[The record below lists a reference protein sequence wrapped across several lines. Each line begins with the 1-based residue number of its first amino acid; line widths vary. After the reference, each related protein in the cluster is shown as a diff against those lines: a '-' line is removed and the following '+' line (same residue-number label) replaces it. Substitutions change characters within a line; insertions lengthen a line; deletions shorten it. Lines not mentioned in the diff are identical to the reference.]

1 MTSDPSTSLALSSR
15 NAYLTSR
22 ERELVAPALY
32 AALQAAKQ
40 AWLENQSKAQCVQRA
55 GEIIETT
62 RRKYAKETSS
72 GGSDEGNIRLDYI
85 SMNDPDTFEVLP
97 DAISKADWEGS
108 GDAGRPVIL
117 SGAMWVGRTRL
128 IDNIVLGDAK
138 KLGILDQ

>member
-1 MTSDPSTSLALSSR
+1 M
-15 NAYLTSR
+15 
-22 ERELVAPALY
+22 
-32 AALQAAKQ
+32 
-40 AWLENQSKAQCVQRA
+40 QRA
-55 GEIIETT
+55 DEIIETT
-62 RRKYAKETSS
+62 RRNYAKETSSGGS

>member
-1 MTSDPSTSLALSSR
+1 M
-15 NAYLTSR
+15 
-22 ERELVAPALY
+22 
-32 AALQAAKQ
+32 
-40 AWLENQSKAQCVQRA
+40 QRA

-72 GGSDEGNIRLDYI
+72 GGSDEVNIRLDYI